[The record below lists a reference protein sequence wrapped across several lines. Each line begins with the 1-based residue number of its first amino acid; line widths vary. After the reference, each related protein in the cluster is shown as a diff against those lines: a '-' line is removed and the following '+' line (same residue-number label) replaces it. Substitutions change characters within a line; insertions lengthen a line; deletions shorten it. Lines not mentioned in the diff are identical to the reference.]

1 MANQKRSELFDQV
14 AELYN
19 LARPGYPDRLIHDV
33 ITITNLTDSANILE
47 IGAGTGKATVPFAQ
61 RDYTIHC
68 LEPGKNLAAVA
79 CENLRSFAKVSV
91 ETVKFE
97 DWQLKESKF
106 DLVISAQAFHWIP
119 AEIGYPKAAKALKE
133 NGYLVVFWNFAPTC
147 DSEVYQKLIEVYRT
161 YAPSMSWRWK
171 QTPIE
176 VLMQKRENKMLKS
189 GYFKNPKSKSYPW
202 SIQYDVRQYLNLLNT
217 QTDYLQLPQSDRQN
231 LQRAI
236 VEVLNAYGGS
246 IVKPYVSA
254 LFIAQ
259 KA

>member
-1 MANQKRSELFDQV
+1 MTDRKRSELFDEV
-14 AELYN
+14 AQLYN
-19 LARPGYPDRLIHDV
+19 LARPGYRDRLINDV
-33 ITITNLTDSANILE
+33 ITLTNLADSANILE
-47 IGAGTGKATVPFAQ
+47 VGAGTGKATVPFAKKG
-61 RDYTIHC
+61 YTIHC

-79 CENLRSFAKVSV
+79 CENLRSFSKVSV

-119 AEIGYPKAAKALKE
+119 AEIGYPKAALALKE
-133 NGYLVVFWNFAPTC
+133 NGYLVIFWNFAPTC
-147 DSEVYQKLIEVYRT
+147 DSEVFQKLIEVYRT

-171 QTPIE
+171 ETPIE
-176 VLMQKRENKMLKS
+176 VLMQKREDKMLKS
-189 GYFKNPKSKSYPW
+189 GYFKNIIAKSYPW
-202 SIQYDVRQYLNLLNT
+202 SIQYDVSQYLNLLNT
-217 QTDYLQLPQSDRQN
+217 QTDYLQIPQSDRQN

-236 VEVLNAYGGS
+236 AEVLNAYGGS